1 MKQTV
6 MNQTKALTKEEQELL
21 WQRIV
26 SFPFDAPD
34 TQLPFSRRLARHNK
48 WDYNFGLKAIEEYRK
63 FIFLCCISPRGA
75 SPSKVIDEVWH
86 LHLIYTQS
94 YWEEFCG
101 KTLNRNIHHYPSAG
115 GPHERDKHEN
125 WRADTL
131 DLYRSTF
138 HAEPPPEFWYDKHSP
153 TTLLHR
159 FLKRIFFPPLLLL
172 FLFLT
177 ACNDTSDGFAPI
189 IIGFM
194 IAIGSMITAS
204 GGNNSAEKRKK
215 NESDNSSCGSSCS
228 SGCGSGCGG
237 GCGGCGS

>member
-1 MKQTV
+1 
-6 MNQTKALTKEEQELL
+6 MNQTTALTKEEQELL
-21 WQRIV
+21 WQRIL

-34 TQLPFSRRLARHNK
+34 ARLPFSRRLARENK

-94 YWEEFCG
+94 YWEEFCE
-101 KTLNRNIHHYPSAG
+101 KTLNRNIHHHPSAG
-115 GPHERDKHEN
+115 GPQERDKHEN
-125 WRADTL
+125 WRADTF
-131 DLYRSTF
+131 DLYRNTF
-138 HAEPPPEFWYDKHSP
+138 HAEPPPEFWNDKHSP
-153 TTLLHR
+153 TNFLLR
-159 FLKRIFFPPLLLL
+159 FLKRIFLLPLLLP

-177 ACNDTSDGFAPI
+177 ACNESSTMFTPI

-194 IAIGSMITAS
+194 IVFGLMAAGSQ
-204 GGNNSAEKRKK
+204 GNTEEKRKK
-215 NESDNSSCGSSCS
+215 NESDGSSSGSSCGSSCS